1 MATMFNVSPQ
11 ELIEKVKED
20 LKKINEIHPP
30 SWAPFV
36 KTGLHKERAPSQEDW
51 WYIRAAS
58 VLRFISVRGPIGV
71 SKLRK
76 KYGGKKDRGVRPSR
90 FRVASGNILRKVLQQ
105 LEKAGLAKQAEIGV
119 HKGRVIT
126 PAGQKLLDKAATEL
140 VKQKP
145 EPEPKKEEAKK
156 EAKPEPESKKEET
169 KKEAKPE
176 PEKEAK
182 QDIKK
187 QDNKEDKKS
196 SKKEEAK
203 EDQPAAGEPPKD
215 NKNG

>member
-119 HKGRVIT
+119 HK
-126 PAGQKLLDKAATEL
+126 AATEL

>member
-1 MATMFNVSPQ
+1 MATMFDVSQQ
-11 ELIEKVKED
+11 ELVEKAKEE
-20 LKKINEIHPP
+20 LKKIKDIQPP

-36 KTGLHKERAPSQEDW
+36 RTGLHKERTPSQDDW
-51 WYIRAAS
+51 WYMRAAS
-58 VLRFISVRGPIGV
+58 VLRVIVLKGPIGV

-76 KYGGKKDRGVRPSR
+76 RYGGKKDRGVRPGR
-90 FRVASGNILRKVLQQ
+90 FRIASGNIIRKILQQ
-105 LEKAGLAKQAEIGV
+105 LDKAGLTKQAEIGV
-119 HKGRVIT
+119 HKGRIIT

-145 EPEPKKEEAKK
+145 KPEPKKEAKK
-156 EAKPEPESKKEET
+156 EEKPKPETEV
-169 KKEAKPE
+169 
-176 PEKEAK
+176 K

-187 QDNKEDKKS
+187 QDNKEDNKS

-203 EDQPAAGEPPKD
+203 EDKPAAGKNPKD